1 MPQYSIHQRPD
12 YKLTAEQEKLKEE
25 FLATGEHFTV
35 TWHNV
40 LTLDERY
47 FRAYLHMR
55 QVPIQKQKLSRK
67 VQELICLA
75 INASVTHLY
84 EPGIRA
90 HTSAALEAGASK
102 AEIMETLE
110 LTSVIGVHAL
120 NVGMPLLQE
129 VLDERDQYGSDTES
143 RPSTKD
149 LTQRQEDL
157 RNTFQKERGYWS
169 PTWDAVLSIAPD
181 FFEAYTNFS
190 SVPFQPD
197 HAALDVKTKELIYCA
212 IDASTTHLYQ
222 PGLKLHIRNA
232 LNKGASPE
240 EVAEVFEL
248 AALIGV
254 VSVMKGADILIEEI
268 EQVHKGHNHGHHHHG
283 HHEKN

>member
-12 YKLTAEQEKLKEE
+12 YKLTPEQEKLKEA

-35 TWHNV
+35 TWHNI

-67 VQELICLA
+67 VQELIFLA
-75 INASVTHLY
+75 IDASVTHLY

-90 HTSAALEAGASK
+90 HTSTALKAGATK

-110 LTSVIGVHAL
+110 LTSVLGVHAL

-129 VLDERDQYGSDTES
+129 VLDERDQNGSDTAS
-143 RPSTKD
+143 RASTKH
-149 LTQRQEDL
+149 LTPRQEEL
-157 RNTFQKERGYWS
+157 RNTFQKQRGYWS

-181 FFEAYTNFS
+181 FFEAYTDFS

-197 HAALDVKTKELIYCA
+197 HSALDAKTKELIYCA
-212 IDASTTHLYQ
+212 IDAATTHLYQ

-232 LNKGASPE
+232 LNHGASPD

-248 AALIGV
+248 AGLMGV
-254 VSVMKGADILIEEI
+254 VSVMKGADVLIEEI
-268 EQVHKGHNHGHHHHG
+268 EQVHRGHHG
-283 HHEKN
+283 HHGQAEKN